1 MQNFFN
7 PENDTQIIRQSL
19 KNKGKSLEKL
29 APGFYSVDN
38 IGGMFQTIIAF
49 EPVKERDKII
59 PLEGGILSEV
69 FNKIRIFSKEETK
82 IKYKE
87 MNVSHKLGMIFH
99 GPQGTGKTCLAS
111 LLIKE
116 LVEKKDAIC
125 LDFTGITVQFI
136 NSVVEDLR
144 TVQNNMLV
152 LFVDEIDGSIK
163 NQEEQWLTLL
173 DGTDSIDNC
182 IIIGCTNN
190 LDKIPDRIKK
200 RPSRIKY
207 LFEIKAF
214 PIEVYKQFIIEKIPT
229 IGKEMLNKIAFLSEE
244 QGLTLDELKHLLI
257 DYYIEGIQIETNI
270 QTIKK
275 TI

>member
-7 PENDTQIIRQSL
+7 PENETQIIRQSS
-19 KNKGKSLEKL
+19 KNKGKALEKL
-29 APGFYSVDN
+29 SPGFYSVDN

-49 EPVKERDKII
+49 EPVKEKDKII

-69 FNKIRIFSKEETK
+69 FNKIRVFSKEETK

-87 MNVSHKLGMIFH
+87 MSVAHKLGMIFY
-99 GPQGTGKTCLAS
+99 GPQGTGKTCLS
-111 LLIKE
+111 NFLIKE
-116 LVEKKDAIC
+116 LVKQKDAVC
-125 LDFTGITVQFI
+125 LDVTELTVGFIT
-136 NSVVEDLR
+136 SVVEDLR
-144 TVQNNMLV
+144 TIQDNMLV
-152 LFVDEIDGSIK
+152 LFVDEMDASIK
-163 NQEEQWLTLL
+163 NQEEKWLTLL
-173 DGTDSIDNC
+173 DGVNSIDNC
-182 IIIGCTNN
+182 IIIGCTNYIE
-190 LDKIPDRIKK
+190 KIPDRIKK

-214 PIEVYKQFIIEKIPT
+214 PIEVYKQFIVEKIPT